1 MPVFAYSQVGSIGLP
16 VRRRNNNSIS
26 GEIYLKA
33 RMQTGNID
41 SNLKNN
47 DCF

>member
-1 MPVFAYSQVGSIGLP
+1 MALQA
-16 VRRRNNNSIS
+16 RHQNNNPIS
-26 GEIYLKA
+26 KEIYLKA